1 MNSTIQLSQFRKLVD
16 GVLAAMLQGKRV
28 TKSELNNLI
37 PEGMNKSADDI
48 IRRLHEI
55 APVKISHK
63 RKKDGE
69 PPYWYIASAD
79 IQAYLHSPEDYLESL
94 LQQKEEASRKKARSN
109 INAAK
114 SRFGVAFV
122 VDEAEAN

>member
-1 MNSTIQLSQFRKLVD
+1 MESVLKHSQFREIVNY
-16 GVLAAMLQGKRV
+16 VLNKMMQGKRF

-37 PEGMNKSADDI
+37 PEGMNKSANDI

-63 RKKDGE
+63 RASKEG
-69 PPYWYIASAD
+69 PAYWYVASAD

-94 LQQKEEASRKKARSN
+94 LQQKEEASRKKALSN

-114 SRFGVAFV
+114 SRYGYTFI
-122 VDEAEAN
+122 ANALNTY

>member
-1 MNSTIQLSQFRKLVD
+1 MNSTVQLSRFRKLVHD
-16 GVLAAMLQGKRV
+16 VLAAMLQGKRF

-48 IRRLHEI
+48 IRQLQSLGYI
-55 APVKISHK
+55 KISHQ
-63 RKKDGE
+63 RMKDGE
-69 PPYWYIASAD
+69 PPYWYVTSAD

-114 SRFGVAFV
+114 SRYGVAFV
-122 VDEAEAN
+122 VDEAEAH

>member
-1 MNSTIQLSQFRKLVD
+1 MNSTIQLSQLRKLVD
-16 GVLAAMLQGKRV
+16 DVLSAMLQGKRF

-63 RKKDGE
+63 RASKEG
-69 PPYWYIASAD
+69 PAYWYVSSAD
-79 IQAYLHSPEDYLESL
+79 IQAYLHSPEDCLESL
-94 LQQKEEASRKKARSN
+94 LQQKEEASRKKALSN

-114 SRFGVAFV
+114 SRYGYTFI
-122 VDEAEAN
+122 ANALNAY